1 MAYTSS
7 KKWRHGRITLALT
20 VAVLLIAM
28 LSNAMLTTLSMR
40 YGWFI
45 NMNRIQEFPVSQACY
60 DFLDTYVIPY
70 AGGEDTSKIELIFCD
85 EQVNVEASDTMSFVH
100 DTATELAQAYPDAVE
115 ISYLNV
121 WENPKLARSYGVTT
135 SAAVIVKQ
143 DDRYRVCNASDFFGF
158 SVADSSTPISYS
170 GNKRFAVAM
179 KAVISHDTPM
189 CYVTLNHGETF
200 PDYSLLFT
208 ITDAGYTVNYLDV
221 LSFDIPEDCELLVTY
236 NPTQDFTVSDGVSS
250 YSEIDKL
257 DAYMQNG
264 GKYMIFVSAD
274 TFTAGGF
281 ANLEGY
287 LATWGVTF
295 DHRTSSEGI
304 EECFTLKD
312 TAHSFTTD
320 GYTLQAKLPEA
331 GTAGGDMTNHL
342 SGTIRV
348 ANATSI
354 SVADDFSAADD
365 GSFVKGDCT
374 LTPLLTTYAGAEAW
388 AGGRAADRTQ
398 TGYPLMTLSQNSA
411 QNSFLLACSSTEFA
425 CEDAMQSEV
434 HANKSL
440 LLTAI
445 GSMGKS
451 DTPIGVPA
459 QPFSDS
465 EIHILTTADAVR
477 ITLTM
482 TILPAALVLA
492 TGLIILIRRKF
503 A

>member
-28 LSNAMLTTLSMR
+28 LSNTMLTTLAMR

-45 NMNRIQEFPVSQACY
+45 NMNRKQEFSVSQACY
-60 DFLDTYVIPY
+60 NFLDTYVIPY
-70 AGGEDTSKIELIFCD
+70 AGGENTSKIELIFCD
-85 EQVNVEASDTMSFVH
+85 EPDNVETSDTMSFVL
-100 DTATELAQAYPDAVE
+100 DTATELAEAYPDAVE

-135 SAAVIVKQ
+135 ASSVIVKQ
-143 DDRYRVCNASDFFGF
+143 DDRFRVCNASDFFGF
-158 SVADSSTPISYS
+158 SVNDSSTPTSYS

-179 KAVISHDTPM
+179 KAVVSQDNPR

-200 PDYSLLFT
+200 PDYSLLFA
-208 ITDAGYTVNYLDV
+208 ITDAGYTVDYLDV
-221 LSFDIPEDCELLVTY
+221 LSFDIPENCDLLVTY

-250 YSEIDKL
+250 YSEIEKL
-257 DAYMQNG
+257 DAYMQSG
-264 GKYMIFVSAD
+264 GKHMVFVSAD

-281 ANLEGY
+281 TNLEGY

-304 EECFTLKD
+304 EECFSLKD

-320 GYTLQAKLPEA
+320 GYTLQAKLPDA
-331 GTAGGDMTNHL
+331 QTAGGELTAGL

-348 ANATSI
+348 SNATSI
-354 SVADDFSAADD
+354 SVADDFSATDK
-365 GSFVKGDCT
+365 GSFIKGDYT

-388 AGGRAADRTQ
+388 AGGRAVDRTQ
-398 TGYPLMTLSQNSA
+398 TGYNIMTLSQNTA

-425 CEDAMQSEV
+425 CEDTMQSEV

-440 LLTAI
+440 LLSAI
-445 GSMGKS
+445 GAMGKS
-451 DTPIGVPA
+451 DTPIGLPA

-477 ITLTM
+477 LTLTM
-482 TILPAALVLA
+482 TIVPAALVLA
-492 TGLIILIRRKF
+492 AGLIILIRRKF